1 MKITKNQ
8 LKRIIKEEKQKL
20 LKENWNTAEPLSP
33 LVQFAQAWAGL
44 GGAVS
49 SQVLD
54 LSNAHIEGRI
64 EDAVYEMNPNALDVA
79 FQRLQQPL
87 STLSRD
93 GDENAAELMDALEAA
108 AEIFAEGDQEVED
121 DAGASS
127 TDDMASKVWR

>member
-1 MKITKNQ
+1 MKITKRQ

-20 LKENWNTAEPLSP
+20 LKENWNSTEPLSP

-49 SQVLD
+49 SQILD

-79 FQRLQQPL
+79 FERLQRPL
-87 STLSRD
+87 SALSREGSED
-93 GDENAAELMDALEAA
+93 ASELMDALETA
-108 AEIFAEGDQEVED
+108 AEIFAEGDAEVER
-121 DAGASS
+121 DATAAGDRPRGNRS
-127 TDDMASKVWR
+127 R

>member
-79 FQRLQQPL
+79 LQRLQQPL
-87 STLSRD
+87 SALSRD

-108 AEIFAEGDQEVED
+108 AEIFAEGDAEVNTDREA
-121 DAGASS
+121 AG
-127 TDDMASKVWR
+127 DY